1 MELNG
6 GLDTNHIGLCCQ
18 GVASSCDRWIADG
31 AGVLRNEI
39 IVKALR
45 AAKEPTGIRRSFFG
59 EGKDRRQSGLN
70 AYSLLHY

>member
-18 GVASSCDRWIADG
+18 GVAFSCDRRITNG

-45 AAKEPTGIRRSFFG
+45 AAKEPAGIRRSFFG
-59 EGKDRRQSGLN
+59 ERKDRR
-70 AYSLLHY
+70 